1 MKLETP
7 SRLHS
12 WQPSAAGRERLLAC
26 RGDPL
31 FYADWLDAVFLHF
44 ETDPVVLQR
53 EVPWPLDLFE
63 GRAFVSL
70 VAFTMRDLRP
80 RLGGRLAALP
90 FKPIATHEF
99 LNVRVYVK
107 HGGEPGIHF
116 LAEWVPNALSVALG
130 PVVFGLPYRL
140 GTLRYDH
147 GLHSSSV
154 NGCVEDARS
163 GKAFAY
169 TCTADADT
177 VHRPCEA
184 GSLDEFLVERY
195 TAFTSVGLPGF
206 GPKRLLRRFF
216 RIWHPPWPLIPL
228 RAEIE
233 DLGLLSLTGN
243 WSRHARLVSAH
254 HSPGVEN
261 VCMSRPHLLLG
272 GNAA

>member
-1 MKLETP
+1 MKLGTP
-7 SRLHS
+7 SRLKS
-12 WQPSAAGRERLLAC
+12 WPPSAAGRKRLLAC
-26 RGDPL
+26 RGDLL
-31 FYADWLDAVFLHF
+31 FYADWLNAVFLHF
-44 ETDPVVLQR
+44 ETDPDVLQR
-53 EVPWPLDLFE
+53 EVPWSLDLYE

-80 RLGGRLAALP
+80 RFGGRIAALP

-107 HGGEPGIHF
+107 HAGEPGIHF

-130 PVVFGLPYRL
+130 PVMFGLPYRL
-140 GTLRYDH
+140 GTLKYDH
-147 GLHSSSV
+147 DCHVGAVS
-154 NGCVEDARS
+154 GRVEDARS

-169 TCTADADT
+169 TCTVDAET
-177 VHRPCEA
+177 AHRPCEG

-206 GPKRLLRRFF
+206 ERKHLLRRLF

-228 RAEIE
+228 QAEIE
-233 DLGLLSLTGN
+233 DHGLRSLTGN

-254 HSPGVEN
+254 HSPGVEK
-261 VCMSRPHLLLG
+261 VWMSRPHLAG
-272 GNAA
+272 